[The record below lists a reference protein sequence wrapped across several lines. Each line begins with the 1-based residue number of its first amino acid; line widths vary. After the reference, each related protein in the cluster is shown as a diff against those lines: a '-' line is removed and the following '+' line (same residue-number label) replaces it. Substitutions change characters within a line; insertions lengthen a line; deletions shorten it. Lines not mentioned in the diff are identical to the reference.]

1 MDFLSHRRDA
11 SCIFPLPDSQS
22 MNMMPT
28 STSIE
33 KDYFEQA
40 HEQYHQLIKTLSAED
55 SQGWEHGADF
65 SRHL

>member
-33 KDYFEQA
+33 KDDFEQA